1 MWWERN
7 HPWEEDP
14 TLPPPQISPG
24 FPCWL
29 SGAAVQV
36 RIEEASGWDT
46 TCKPLSMSCLALNP
60 CVNVSFNA
68 RGSAGSPVCRE
79 MGRLWR

>member
-1 MWWERN
+1 MVGKKSALGGGS
-7 HPWEEDP
+7 HFTSP
-14 TLPPPQISPG
+14 TNISW
-24 FPCWL
+24 FSL
-29 SGAAVQV
+29 LAEGAAVQV

-68 RGSAGSPVCRE
+68 RGNAGSPVCRE